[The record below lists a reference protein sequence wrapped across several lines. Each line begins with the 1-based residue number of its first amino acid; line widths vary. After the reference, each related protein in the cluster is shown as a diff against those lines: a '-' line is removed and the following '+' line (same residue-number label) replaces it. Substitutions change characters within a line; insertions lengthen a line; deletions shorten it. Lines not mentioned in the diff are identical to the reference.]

1 VGRRLVVRSL
11 GAALLVALTATGLTA
26 CGRDQPVVVGTTVI
40 PPDDRESM
48 PPIAGTT
55 LDGTPL
61 DLADLR
67 GSVVVLNA
75 WASWCDPCRD
85 EMPSL
90 VSLDAAT
97 GEDVAVVGLDVKD
110 DDDAARA
117 FASELGVGYPSIV
130 DADGA
135 ILPTIPGV
143 PAAAVP
149 STVIVD
155 RDGRQAARI
164 IGEVDP
170 DELASLVADIAA
182 EPAGS

>member
-1 VGRRLVVRSL
+1 MRSL
-11 GAALLVALTATGLTA
+11 GAALLVALTATGLAA

-40 PPDDRESM
+40 APDDREAM
-48 PPIAGTT
+48 PPISGTT
-55 LDGTPL
+55 LDGAAL

-67 GSVVVLNA
+67 GSVIVLNA

-85 EMPSL
+85 EMPAL
-90 VSLDAAT
+90 VALDAAT
-97 GEDVAVVGLDVKD
+97 GDDVAVVGLDVKD

-117 FASELGVGYPSIV
+117 FAADLQVRYPSIV

-143 PAAAVP
+143 PPAAVP

-155 RDGRQAARI
+155 REGREAVRI

-170 DELASLVADIAA
+170 DELTALVADVAS
-182 EPAGS
+182 GR